1 MFCACVW
8 INLWSLTVVLCNNAN
23 FDVNCYLVNNWPH
36 SIEGFPV
43 LCIWQSKTWYAW
55 HRSDPSS
62 HLCPVSQSAVWISHN
77 LEGHIALKQSG
88 KLSQKFP
95 QFLNLLFNTERK
107 RSKGLL
113 LKSFFFFLLTQA
125 LRWTLKN
132 CLGAVFWL
140 TVFKN
145 LNGHII
151 VFKEL
156 DVFRKFCDV
165 FINSAIIVFC
175 FLICFFSRRRNK
187 RC

>member
-8 INLWSLTVVLCNNAN
+8 INLWSLTVVLCNNAS

-113 LKSFFFFLLTQA
+113 LKSFFFFTYAGSPVNLEKLPGCSFLT
-125 LRWTLKN
+125 
-132 CLGAVFWL
+132 
-140 TVFKN
+140 
-145 LNGHII
+145 H
-151 VFKEL
+151 
-156 DVFRKFCDV
+156 
-165 FINSAIIVFC
+165 C
-175 FLICFFSRRRNK
+175 FQKSEWSHCGV
-187 RC
+187 